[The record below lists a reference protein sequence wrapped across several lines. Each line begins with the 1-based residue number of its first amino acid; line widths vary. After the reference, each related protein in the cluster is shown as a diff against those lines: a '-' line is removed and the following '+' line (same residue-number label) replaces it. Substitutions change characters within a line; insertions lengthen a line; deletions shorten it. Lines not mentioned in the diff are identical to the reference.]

1 MRRLVSA
8 IVLAAVLAVPAAAA
22 AKQVTGATVCG
33 ADGCVRTRDAAVLR
47 GLMNGGPPT
56 VPPTAG
62 APVLR
67 VRAAVSERPGGRVRA
82 RFTTWWVPSQR
93 LLVAADG
100 SSMRLDPLAVRS
112 LVKITHGMAPLPATR
127 MGRAAGR
134 SEPLAGPPPQ
144 IRPAPA
150 PAVAV
155 STGGGADWLLIAV
168 PAGIVLALAGG
179 LLVHARRHRPG
190 GGAARVVAP

>member
-8 IVLAAVLAVPAAAA
+8 IVLAAALAVPATAA

-33 ADGCVRTRDAAVLR
+33 ADGCVTTRDAAVLR

-56 VPPTAG
+56 VPPTAE

-93 LLVAADG
+93 LLIAADG
-100 SSMRLDPLAVRS
+100 SAMRLDPLAVRS

-127 MGRAAGR
+127 MGRAAPR
-134 SEPLAGPPPQ
+134 SEPLA
-144 IRPAPA
+144 
-150 PAVAV
+150 AV
-155 STGGGADWLLIAV
+155 STGGGPDWPLIAV

-179 LLVHARRHRPG
+179 LLVRGRRHRPG